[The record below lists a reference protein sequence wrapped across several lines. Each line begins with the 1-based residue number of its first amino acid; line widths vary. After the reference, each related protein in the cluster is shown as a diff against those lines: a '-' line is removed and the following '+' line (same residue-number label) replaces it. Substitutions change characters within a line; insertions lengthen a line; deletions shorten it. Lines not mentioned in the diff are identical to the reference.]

1 MKFQKK
7 LLFFFKFRVEL
18 RYEPDYSITYRVC
31 YCRHRRHHDEEGS
44 CAMEGGPMY
53 VFPSVAYSDDV
64 ADVGRPSSFRVAC
77 YATDVATYA
86 IHL

>member
-1 MKFQKK
+1 MNTIIIQ
-7 LLFFFKFRVEL
+7 
-18 RYEPDYSITYRVC
+18 ITYRVC
-31 YCRHRRHHDEEGS
+31 YCRRRHHHHDEEGS

-53 VFPSVAYSDDV
+53 VFPSVACSDDV

-77 YATDVATYA
+77 YVTDVATYE